1 MRRVLWSIVLFAG
14 CTKAEPVPTESAPI
28 AVAQATRVDS
38 VPAVAPT
45 PPAKPPR
52 PAPKASPRVELTA
65 VTLADDCG
73 GSTPRP
79 PVRGVTA
86 SKSSEMDADEAPAAG
101 ARARGAR
108 RCEQTSMQLAIIV
121 PSGTSAT
128 KIRVK
133 SVKLFDDAGT
143 LVGTLTASK
152 PTVWSTKTSTYEAWN
167 EAVAASGTLNVSYV
181 LSQPAWSRVK
191 DRWNKTF
198 TLKVVVSVGGVDQA
212 TQKDVTA
219 SAATSSS
226 RRT

>member
-1 MRRVLWSIVLFAG
+1 MRRVLWSIIVLAS
-14 CTKAEPVPTESAPI
+14 CTKAEPVPAESAPI
-28 AVAQATRVDS
+28 AVAQVTRVDS
-38 VPAVAPT
+38 VPAVT
-45 PPAKPPR
+45 PPPPTKPSK
-52 PAPKASPRVELTA
+52 PAPKPRVELTA

-73 GSTPRP
+73 GAAPRP

-86 SKSSEMDADEAPAAG
+86 SKSSEMDTEEAPAPG

-128 KIRVK
+128 KVRVK

-143 LVGTLTASK
+143 LVGTLTARK

-167 EAVAASGTLNVSYV
+167 ESVAASGTLNVSYV
-181 LSQPAWSRVK
+181 LSQPAWSRVQ

-212 TQKDVTA
+212 TEKEVTA
-219 SAATSSS
+219 SASTSLPPNV
-226 RRT
+226 RT